1 MPRKKKGKKNDRKYL
16 IRCDWCTDDFNSSRP
31 DTKTCS
37 GKCRQ
42 RLAFF
47 VKTTGYTP
55 EYAPGPKT
63 AQDAVD
69 LEIVRLFRAEAA
81 RRKKASELSSRPI
94 E

>member
-1 MPRKKKGKKNDRKYL
+1 VAKKVKRIRRRRQHT
-16 IRCDWCTDDFNSSRP
+16 IRCDWCASIKETSRS

-37 GKCRQ
+37 GRCRQ

-47 VKTTGYTP
+47 IKTCG
-55 EYAPGPKT
+55 YAPETAPGEKT
-63 AQDAVD
+63 AQDAID
-69 LEIVRLFRAEAA
+69 LEIVRLFREESR